1 MNLEKVK
8 RIHFIGIA
16 GIGMSAVA
24 AMAKKLD
31 YQISGSDEN
40 AYPPATLVLDA
51 NNIFF
56 HKQYKK
62 EHIQGQD
69 LVVIGAGQDPD
80 NNLEVREVQKQGIEV
95 VSFAELL
102 YLFTKD
108 KFRIVVAGTHG
119 KTTTAS
125 LIAWALNSTGQKIG
139 FFIGGYVKDFKTN
152 YSLSQSN
159 NFLIEG
165 DEYYSSFFDKRPKFL
180 HYHPSLLVITNLDLD
195 HYDYYRNLDDLI
207 DKFKKCIK
215 AMPPDGVIVACHDDQ
230 NVRKLLK
237 RSERKIIWYGLKG
250 NQQKWKAENIIYS
263 GDSMSFRARNL
274 ETKEKEKI
282 DLKILGQHNVLNCLA
297 ALATLDYL
305 GISLRSY
312 KENLLKFQGSQRRF
326 EKKGEAKEIIVI
338 DDYAHHP
345 TAVQATIDTA
355 RAVFPNRRIWAVFEP
370 HTFSRTKAT
379 LKQLAHSFLSADQVI
394 IPKIYPAREKF
405 KKGGITAQKVVDEI
419 KKYQQNVYYL
429 PTQGEVVEHLLKE
442 LRPKDVVIVMAV
454 GVFNQVADLLL
465 SKIEN
470 G

>member
-1 MNLEKVK
+1 
-8 RIHFIGIA
+8 
-16 GIGMSAVA
+16 
-24 AMAKKLD
+24 
-31 YQISGSDEN
+31 
-40 AYPPATLVLDA
+40 
-51 NNIFF
+51 
-56 HKQYKK
+56 
-62 EHIQGQD
+62 
-69 LVVIGAGQDPD
+69 
-80 NNLEVREVQKQGIEV
+80 
-95 VSFAELL
+95 
-102 YLFTKD
+102 
-108 KFRIVVAGTHG
+108 
-119 KTTTAS
+119 
-125 LIAWALNSTGQKIG
+125 
-139 FFIGGYVKDFKTN
+139 
-152 YSLSQSN
+152 
-159 NFLIEG
+159 
-165 DEYYSSFFDKRPKFL
+165 
-180 HYHPSLLVITNLDLD
+180 
-195 HYDYYRNLDDLI
+195 
-207 DKFKKCIK
+207 
-215 AMPPDGVIVACHDDQ
+215 
-230 NVRKLLK
+230 
-237 RSERKIIWYGLKG
+237 
-250 NQQKWKAENIIYS
+250 
-263 GDSMSFRARNL
+263 MSFRARNL

-442 LRPKDVVIVMAV
+442 LRPKDVVIIMAV